1 MKNLIKVVHAGKN
14 KLDWDEETCRGV
26 LLREAGEN
34 SARDCT
40 AAELARVLRYMRSQG
55 FTTLPKQGLKPRA
68 AAGRQ
73 GMLSK
78 IGALLV
84 LASTGRPWGYL
95 NGMIARMLGKK
106 ARRMA

>member
-1 MKNLIKVVHAGKN
+1 MKNLIKVVHTGKN
-14 KLDWDEETCRGV
+14 KLDWDEETYRGI
-26 LLREAGEN
+26 LLRETGKN

-40 AAELARVLRYMRSQG
+40 AAKLARVLRCMRSQG
-55 FTTLPKQGLKPRA
+55 FTTLPKQGRKPRV

-78 IGALLV
+78 IVALL
-84 LASTGRPWGYL
+84 ASAGRPWDYL

-106 ARRMA
+106 ARRMAR